1 MLLGLVTL
9 ALSLGNLSSRGQ
21 VCNIL
26 TSFFVINPNPRLTRF
41 MLKTR
46 QTDLTVYSISQIKN
60 IRNVIALSIDVDLQ
74 W

>member
-26 TSFFVINPNPRLTRF
+26 TSFCVINLNPRLTRF

-46 QTDLTVYSISQIKN
+46 KTDFAIYTISQIKN
-60 IRNVIALSIDVDLQ
+60 IRNVIAYS
-74 W
+74 